1 MNRRAALSVAAALAA
16 LGLASAPGQADSQ
29 QLSPERLD
37 MLDRLGYFTP
47 GFKAAVHEMV
57 DSKQALEQAKAE
69 QTKLSLDLPD
79 LQKQATE
86 TEAKTVAL
94 RQELAKYDHP
104 EENDFIVLQ
113 KQMNDPGATL
123 EEQIAQAQA
132 YVWTYP
138 ASPHESEALQYLQQ
152 AQKKRADLQQ
162 SAMDAEAAR
171 QAAHAKLLQRA
182 QAHDLSLNEWRDFL
196 RDMSQDD
203 LVKLL
208 GPPTSTS
215 EAGNYW
221 IYSRGWILDP
231 TTHQKVGMEINFN
244 GGRVIGLD
252 EKPPP
257 P

>member
-1 MNRRAALSVAAALAA
+1 MNRSIALSVAAGLAA
-16 LGLASAPGQADSQ
+16 LGLASAPGRADSQ

-47 GFKAAVHEMV
+47 GFKAAVHKLV
-57 DSKQALEQAKAE
+57 DSKQALEQARAE
-69 QTKLSLDLPD
+69 QTKLEQDLPD

-104 EENDFIVLQ
+104 EENDFVALQ

-123 EEQIAQAQA
+123 EEQIAEAQA

-138 ASPHESEALQYLQQ
+138 TSPHESEAQQYLQQ
-152 AQKKRADLQQ
+152 AQKKQADLRQ
-162 SAMDAEAAR
+162 AEKDAEAAR
-171 QAAHAKLLQRA
+171 EDAHAKLVQRA
-182 QAHDLSLNEWRDFL
+182 QAHDLSLSEWRDFL

-221 IYSRGWILDP
+221 IYSGGWILDP
-231 TTHQKVGMEINFN
+231 TTHQRVGMEINFN